1 MPVIFKSKASGDL
14 WMVSA
19 HAQALLDGLNKRG
32 DAAGILR
39 VEEMAAALATLKA
52 LPDEAPPDSDL
63 DPEDEGADGSRQ
75 PAPEGDGVSLRKR
88 AWPLIRMIEQS
99 LAAQEPIVWGV

>member
-1 MPVIFKSKASGDL
+1 MPVIFKSKATGDL

-19 HAQALLDGLNKRG
+19 HAQSLLDGLNKRA

-52 LPDEAPPDSDL
+52 LPDDTPPEPDRDL
-63 DPEDEGADGSRQ
+63 EEERVDEPGGA
-75 PAPEGDGVSLRKR
+75 APERDGVSLRKR

>member
-1 MPVIFKSKASGDL
+1 MPVIFKSKATGDL

-52 LPDEAPPDSDL
+52 LPDEPARDPDL
-63 DPEDEGADGSRQ
+63 DPDDEGVHEPRHPD
-75 PAPEGDGVSLRKR
+75 PEQDGVSLRKR

-99 LAAQEPIVWGV
+99 LAANEPIVWGV